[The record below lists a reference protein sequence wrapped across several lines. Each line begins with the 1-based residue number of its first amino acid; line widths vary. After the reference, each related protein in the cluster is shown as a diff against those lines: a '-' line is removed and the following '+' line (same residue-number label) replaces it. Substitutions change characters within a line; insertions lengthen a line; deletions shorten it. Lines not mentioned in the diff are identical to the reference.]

1 MIESKRYGKSAV
13 GLAAAAILLSA
24 AIAGC
29 GGKLPAPAM
38 PSLSVSPSPATLTA
52 GAAATTFIATLLGST
67 DTVAWSLSGAGSLD
81 GQRLNH
87 QLHAACFRRRT

>member
-38 PSLSVSPSPATLTA
+38 PSLSVSPATLTA

-67 DTVAWSLSGAGSLD
+67 DTVAWSLTGAGSLD